1 MESSRSGARV
11 PAPRSDAKAPDAVA
25 PDALSPEERSAP
37 RRGSSDATRT
47 SAPIL
52 EVFASIQGEG
62 AFVGEPQAFLRVR
75 GCPLRCRW
83 CDTPGSWT
91 LPESPR
97 ARIASAR
104 GTRHEPAWATPFQAA
119 CWIAEVEPGEPRTVS
134 VTGGEP
140 LLWPEFVLAL
150 KGMLGARR
158 LHLETAGAHPRAL
171 ARVIGACDHVS
182 LDLKPDRDLDA
193 PVELEAELGVD
204 PGRIAPER
212 APRNAAEWKSAREE
226 CLRLVGGRDACGK
239 IVVSGLR
246 VAEDF
251 APLLD
256 EVERIAPSLLVIV
269 QPSTAVRDVP
279 APSLDLVL
287 QVAEMARDRDLAVRV
302 VPQMH
307 RHLGLP

>member
-1 MESSRSGARV
+1 MELPPSRARSSATV
-11 PAPRSDAKAPDAVA
+11 
-25 PDALSPEERSAP
+25 
-37 RRGSSDATRT
+37 RGSSVSEPSTSGRDAPRAEVARS

-62 AFVGEPQAFLRVR
+62 AFVGEPQTFLRVR

-83 CDTPGSWT
+83 CDTPGSWE
-91 LPESPR
+91 LPDSPR
-97 ARIASAR
+97 ARVAAVR
-104 GTRHEPAWATPFQAA
+104 GARHEPAWATPFQAA

-140 LLWPEFVLAL
+140 LLWPEFVLGL

-158 LHLETAGAHPRAL
+158 LHLETAGAHPRSL
-171 ARVIGACDHVS
+171 ARVVGACDHVS

-193 PVELEAELGVD
+193 PVELDADAFAGLAAGND
-204 PGRIAPER
+204 ER
-212 APRNAAEWKSAREE
+212 APRTADEWKRARED

-246 VAEDF
+246 EANDF

-256 EVERIAPSLLVIV
+256 EVERLAPSLLVVV
-269 QPSTAVRDVP
+269 QPATPVRDVP
-279 APSLDLVL
+279 APSMELVL
-287 QVAEMARDRDLAVRV
+287 HVAEMARDRDLAVRV